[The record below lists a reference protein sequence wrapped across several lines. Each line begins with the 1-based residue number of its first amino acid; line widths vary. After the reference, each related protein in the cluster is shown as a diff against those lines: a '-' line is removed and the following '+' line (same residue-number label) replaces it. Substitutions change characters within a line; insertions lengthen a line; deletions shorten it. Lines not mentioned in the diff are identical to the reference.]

1 MWKVEFSE
9 KAAKQFAK
17 LPRSI
22 QQSIVKAI
30 DEKLLVDPDFHLS
43 RLSGHMGSFYRFRV
57 GNYRLLCLKRDQEI
71 AIIAVGHR
79 KNIYKSMSTTT
90 ASQ

>member
-17 LPRSI
+17 LPRNI

-30 DEKLLVDPDFHLS
+30 DEKLLVDPDFYLS

>member
-17 LPRSI
+17 LSRNI

-30 DEKLLVDPDFHLS
+30 DEKLLVDPDFYLS

>member
-22 QQSIVKAI
+22 QQNIVKAI
-30 DEKLLVDPDFHLS
+30 DEKLLIDPDFYLS
-43 RLSGHMGSFYRFRV
+43 RLSGHMGSVYRFRV
-57 GNYRLLCLKRDQEI
+57 GNSRLLCLKRDEEI
-71 AIIAVGHR
+71 FIIAVGHR
-79 KNIYKSMSTTT
+79 KDIYKSMSTTVT
-90 ASQ
+90 PQ

>member
-17 LPRSI
+17 LPRNI

-30 DEKLLVDPDFHLS
+30 DEKLLVDPDFYLS

-71 AIIAVGHR
+71 AIIAVVHR
-79 KNIYKSMSTTT
+79 KNIYKSMSTTM

>member
-17 LPRSI
+17 LPRDI

-30 DEKLLVDPDFHLS
+30 EEKLLVDPDFYLS
-43 RLSGHMGSFYRFRV
+43 RLSGHMGNFYRFRV
-57 GNYRLLCLKRDQEI
+57 GNYRLLCLKREEEI
-71 AIIAVGHR
+71 FIMAVGHR
-79 KNIYKSMSTTT
+79 KDIYERMST
-90 ASQ
+90 

>member
-17 LPRSI
+17 LPRNI
-22 QQSIVKAI
+22 QQSVVKAI
-30 DEKLLVDPDFHLS
+30 EEKLLVDPDFYLS
-43 RLSGHMGSFYRFRV
+43 RLSGHMGNFYRFRV
-57 GNYRLLCLKRDQEI
+57 GNYRLLCLKRDEEI
-71 AIIAVGHR
+71 FIIAVGHR
-79 KNIYKSMSTTT
+79 KDIYKSMSTIV

>member
-17 LPRSI
+17 LSRNI

-30 DEKLLVDPDFHLS
+30 NEKLLVDPDFYLS

-79 KNIYKSMSTTT
+79 KNIYKSMSTTM

>member
-17 LPRSI
+17 LPRNI
-22 QQSIVKAI
+22 QQNIVKAI
-30 DEKLLVDPDFHLS
+30 DEKLLVNPDFYLS

-57 GNYRLLCLKRDQEI
+57 GNYRLLCLKRDEEVL
-71 AIIAVGHR
+71 IIAVGHR
-79 KNIYKSMSTTT
+79 KDIYKSMSTIL
-90 ASQ
+90 ASR

>member
-17 LPRSI
+17 LPRNI

-30 DEKLLVDPDFHLS
+30 DEKLLVDPDFYLS

-90 ASQ
+90 ASE

>member
-1 MWKVEFSE
+1 MWKIEFSE

-17 LPRSI
+17 LSRNI

-30 DEKLLVDPDFHLS
+30 DEKLLVDPDFYLS

>member
-1 MWKVEFSE
+1 MWKIEFSE

-17 LPRSI
+17 LSRNI

-30 DEKLLVDPDFHLS
+30 DEKLLVDPDFYLS

-57 GNYRLLCLKRDQEI
+57 GNYRLLCLRRDEEI
-71 AIIAVGHR
+71 FVMALGHR
-79 KNIYKSMSTTT
+79 KDIYKSMLT
-90 ASQ
+90 

>member
-17 LPRSI
+17 LPRNI

-30 DEKLLVDPDFHLS
+30 DEKLLVDPDFYLS

-57 GNYRLLCLKRDQEI
+57 GDYRLLCLKRDQEI

-79 KNIYKSMSTTT
+79 KDIYKSMPTTT

>member
-17 LPRSI
+17 LPRNI

-30 DEKLLVDPDFHLS
+30 DEKLLVDPDFIFPGC
-43 RLSGHMGSFYRFRV
+43 RVIWEAFIDSGS
-57 GNYRLLCLKRDQEI
+57 
-71 AIIAVGHR
+71 A
-79 KNIYKSMSTTT
+79 TTGCC
-90 ASQ
+90 A